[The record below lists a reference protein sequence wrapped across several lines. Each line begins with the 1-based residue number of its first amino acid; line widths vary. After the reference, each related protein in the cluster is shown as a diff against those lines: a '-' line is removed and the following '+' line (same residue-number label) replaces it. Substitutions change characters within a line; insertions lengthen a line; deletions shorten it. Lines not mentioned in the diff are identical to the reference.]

1 MLNITT
7 RTRAKARP
15 AELTITTLDDVD
27 AAREAI
33 LAELGTTE
41 AQLRQ
46 TRQVR
51 SATELRALRRLDD
64 LVWAERGI

>member
-1 MLNITT
+1 MLNDTT

-15 AELTITTLDDVD
+15 APLTITTLDDVD

-41 AQLRQ
+41 AQLRR
-46 TRQVR
+46 TLGRR
-51 SATELRALRRLDD
+51 TAAELRALRRLDD
-64 LVWAERGI
+64 LVWDERGI

>member
-15 AELTITTLDDVD
+15 AQLTITTLDDVD

-51 SATELRALRRLDD
+51 SATELRALRRLDG

>member
-1 MLNITT
+1 MLNNTT
-7 RTRAKARP
+7 RTRSRIRTATT
-15 AELTITTLDDVD
+15 TITSLDDVA

-41 AQLRQ
+41 TLLRLAGGER
-46 TRQVR
+46 TT
-51 SATELRALRRLDD
+51 AELQALRRLDE

>member
-15 AELTITTLDDVD
+15 AQLTITTLDDVD